1 VDGPRSVAPR
11 AAADRRTILSHSLEP
26 VSPKNR
32 TERVPVAMAEPSRAA
47 VWLRNFR
54 LSGFALTVLGLIVAA
69 LVVLAPQL
77 KTLVEQR
84 QQIAQLEQQV
94 QDAHDDL
101 DDLDAE
107 VARWSDPAYVESQAR
122 DRLYYVYPGDV
133 TYLLLDDDGTP
144 AVDDQQPISDQLQA
158 TDVDWLTAFLSS
170 VYTAGLTEATPG
182 QLDGAQGAGTT
193 DGGSG

>member
-1 VDGPRSVAPR
+1 
-11 AAADRRTILSHSLEP
+11 
-26 VSPKNR
+26 VSPKTR

-47 VWLRNFR
+47 AWLRNFR
-54 LSGFALTVLGLIVAA
+54 MSGFALTVLGLIVAA

-84 QQIAQLEQQV
+84 QQIAQLEQRV
-94 QDAHDDL
+94 QDAKDDL

-107 VARWSDPAYVESQAR
+107 VARWGDPAYVEAQAR

-144 AVDDQQPISDQLQA
+144 VVDDQQPISDQLQA
-158 TDVDWLTAFLSS
+158 TEVDWMTAFLSS
-170 VYTAGLTEATPG
+170 VYTAGSTSATPEQLDG
-182 QLDGAQGAGTT
+182 QLDSPVQGAGTT
-193 DGGSG
+193 EGSSG

>member
-1 VDGPRSVAPR
+1 M
-11 AAADRRTILSHSLEP
+11 
-26 VSPKNR
+26 VSPRTR

-47 VWLRNFR
+47 AWLRNFR

-84 QQIAQLEQQV
+84 QQIARLEQQV
-94 QDAHDDL
+94 KDAQDDL

-107 VARWSDPAYVESQAR
+107 VARWSDPAYVEAQAR

-144 AVDDQQPISDQLQA
+144 VVDDQQPISDRIQ
-158 TDVDWLTAFLSS
+158 TTEVDWMTAFLSS
-170 VYTAGLTEATPG
+170 VYTAGLTEATPD
-182 QLDGAQGAGTT
+182 QLDSPAQDGAQG
-193 DGGSG
+193 

>member
-1 VDGPRSVAPR
+1 
-11 AAADRRTILSHSLEP
+11 
-26 VSPKNR
+26 
-32 TERVPVAMAEPSRAA
+32 MAEPSRAA
-47 VWLRNFR
+47 AWMRNFR
-54 LSGFALTVLGLIVAA
+54 LSGFALTALGLIVAA

-107 VARWSDPAYVESQAR
+107 VARWSDPAYVEAQAR

-133 TYLLLDDDGTP
+133 TYLVLSDDDAP
-144 AVDDQQPISDQLQA
+144 VVDDEQPISAQLQ
-158 TDVDWLTAFLSS
+158 TTEVDWMTAFLAS
-170 VYTAGLTEATPG
+170 VYTAGFTQATPEQLDG
-182 QLDGAQGAGTT
+182 QLDSPVQ
-193 DGGSG
+193 GSGEGSAG

>member
-1 VDGPRSVAPR
+1 
-11 AAADRRTILSHSLEP
+11 
-26 VSPKNR
+26 
-32 TERVPVAMAEPSRAA
+32 MAEPSRAA
-47 VWLRNFR
+47 AWMRNFR
-54 LSGFALTVLGLIVAA
+54 LSGFALTALGLIVAA

-107 VARWSDPAYVESQAR
+107 VARWSDPAYVEAQAR

-133 TYLLLDDDGTP
+133 TYLVLSDDDAP
-144 AVDDQQPISDQLQA
+144 VVDDEQPISAQLQ
-158 TDVDWLTAFLSS
+158 TTEVDWMTAFLSS
-170 VYTAGLTEATPG
+170 VYTAGFTQATPEQLDG
-182 QLDGAQGAGTT
+182 QLDSPVQ
-193 DGGSG
+193 GSGEGSAG